1 MNRTSLA
8 SLNDTKPNPADGIK
22 KGLRPINRP
31 RGLRVQ
37 TDDRARPQTVTFV
50 QDRPNR
56 PQPNGRGPNGRRQS
70 QPHQVETIDE
80 VWRIVDEWWRVSP
93 ITRTYYRVNLDD
105 GRPLTLFHDEIADTW
120 FEQRY

>member
-1 MNRTSLA
+1 MKNPRTSQRPQGLRPQ
-8 SLNDTKPNPADGIK
+8 SSPAHGSEQ

-37 TDDRARPQTVTFV
+37 TDDRSRPQAVTFV

-56 PQPNGRGPNGRRQS
+56 PPSGR
-70 QPHQVETIDE
+70 PHQVETIDE